1 MKSIADEGGTRI
13 STGDKKRKG
22 LVAIP
27 SRRFGPAPR
36 FARFHVWK
44 ALWLIG
50 HRSPIGRQRLT
61 AMLGVGEGSVR
72 TIVNFLMAGG
82 LVAADEAGMRLT
94 VEGKRRVEQAG
105 FSVATV
111 NARGLCV
118 GECDVAVLVP
128 GKAPRVRDGLRQ
140 RDEAVKA
147 GAAGATTL
155 VFRNGRI
162 LMPPETDLDAAY
174 PELARQ
180 VRAAFGLKDG
190 DVVVIGSA
198 PDVRAAE
205 DGALAAAV
213 ELIED

>member
-1 MKSIADEGGTRI
+1 MKEAVPSRDRR
-13 STGDKKRKG
+13 RKG
-22 LVAIP
+22 LVAVP
-27 SRRFGPAPR
+27 SSRFGPAPR
-36 FARFHVWK
+36 FQRFHVWK

-72 TIVNFLMAGG
+72 TIVNFLMTDG

-94 VEGKRRVEQAG
+94 AEGKRRVEQAG

-118 GECDVAVLVP
+118 GECDVAVLLP
-128 GKAPRVRDGLRQ
+128 GKAGKVRDGLRQ

-155 VFRNGRI
+155 VFTNGRI
-162 LMPPETDLDAAY
+162 LMPPETDLDATY

-180 VRAAFGLKDG
+180 VRAAFALREG

-198 PDVRAAE
+198 PDLRAAE

-213 ELIED
+213 DIMDE